1 MSGNVKQVGMDS
13 AKQFNEEYMLLEHLF
28 EQHSNLDIECY
39 EYISRNQ
46 KTTET
51 GRKKEPWW
59 KEWLN

>member
-1 MSGNVKQVGMDS
+1 MDS

-51 GRKKEPWW
+51 GRKKEPRW